1 MPENGLRVFSRTE
14 MENELIHKIAE
25 IRSRMVHA
33 CERAGRSPDSVR
45 LLLASK
51 TVAPLR
57 IRDAFHAGA
66 ELFGENKVQELVSK
80 LPDLTDLPIEWHF
93 IGQLQ
98 SNKVKQVVPYVRLIH
113 SLDRL
118 SLAEEIQKQA
128 IKFNQ
133 SVNVLVEINS
143 SGEENKGGI
152 VIDQAESFIR
162 DLRKFDRIR
171 ICGLMTVPVNGT
183 EKQVRDCFRK
193 TKSLFD
199 RISTLLDDHILSM
212 GMSGDFEWAIE
223 EGSTL
228 IRVGSS
234 VFGQRS

>member
-1 MPENGLRVFSRTE
+1 
-14 MENELIHKIAE
+14 MEPQLIHQIAE

-33 CERAGRSPDSVR
+33 CERSGRSPDSVR

-51 TVAPLR
+51 TVTPLR

-80 LPDLTDLPIEWHF
+80 LPDLADLPIEWHF

-98 SNKVKQVVPYVRLIH
+98 SNKVKQILPHVKLIH

-128 IKFNQ
+128 MKFDQ
-133 SVNVLVEINS
+133 TVDVLIEVNS
-143 SGEENKGGI
+143 SREENKGGI
-152 VIDQAESFIR
+152 AIDQTENIIR
-162 DLRKFDRIR
+162 DLKKFDRIR

-183 EKQVRDCFRK
+183 EKQVRECFRK
-193 TKSLFD
+193 TKSLLD
-199 RISTLLDDHILSM
+199 QVAPLLDDQILSM

-228 IRVGSS
+228 IRIGSS

>member
-1 MPENGLRVFSRTE
+1 
-14 MENELIHKIAE
+14 METELIHKIAE

-33 CERAGRSPDSVR
+33 CERSGRDPSSVR

-51 TVAPLR
+51 TVDPLR
-57 IRDAFHAGA
+57 VRDAFHAGA
-66 ELFGENKVQELVSK
+66 ELFGENKVQELTSK
-80 LPDLTDLPIEWHF
+80 IPELTDLPIEWHF

-98 SNKVKQVVPYVRLIH
+98 SNKVKQVVPHVKLIH
-113 SLDRL
+113 SLDRM

-133 SVNVLVEINS
+133 TVNVLIEVNS

-152 VIDQAESFIR
+152 ALDQTEHFICE
-162 DLRKFDRIR
+162 LKKFDRIR
-171 ICGLMTVPVNGT
+171 ICGLMTVPMNGT

-199 RISTLLDDHILSM
+199 RVSPLLEDQILSM

>member
-1 MPENGLRVFSRTE
+1 
-14 MENELIHKIAE
+14 MENEFIHKIAE

-33 CERAGRSPDSVR
+33 CERAGRDPSTVR

-51 TVAPLR
+51 TVSPLR

-66 ELFGENKVQELVSK
+66 DLFGENKVQELVSK
-80 LPDLTDLPIEWHF
+80 LPDLADLPMEWHF

-98 SNKVKQVVPYVRLIH
+98 SNKVKQILSSVKLIH
-113 SLDRL
+113 SLDRM

-128 IKFNQ
+128 FKINQ
-133 SVNVLVEINS
+133 RVNVLIEVNS

-152 VIDQAESFIR
+152 PIDQTEQFIR
-162 DLRKFDRIR
+162 DLKPLDRIR

-183 EKQVRDCFRK
+183 EKQVRECFRK
-193 TKSLFD
+193 TKSL
-199 RISTLLDDHILSM
+199 LDQVAPLIEDQILSM

>member
-1 MPENGLRVFSRTE
+1 
-14 MENELIHKIAE
+14 MEPKLIHQIAE

-33 CERAGRSPDSVR
+33 CERAGRNPTSVR

-51 TVAPLR
+51 TVDPMR

-66 ELFGENKVQELVSK
+66 DLFGENKVQELVSK

-98 SNKVKQVVPYVRLIH
+98 SNKVKQIVPHVKLIH
-113 SLDRL
+113 SLDRM

-133 SVNVLVEINS
+133 TVNVLIEVNS

-152 VIDQAESFIR
+152 AIDQTEDFIR
-162 DLRKFDRIR
+162 ELKKFDRIR
-171 ICGLMTVPVNGT
+171 ICGLMTVPMNGT
-183 EKQVRDCFRK
+183 EKQVRECFRK
-193 TKSLFD
+193 TKSLLD
-199 RISTLLDDHILSM
+199 RVSPLLEDQILSM